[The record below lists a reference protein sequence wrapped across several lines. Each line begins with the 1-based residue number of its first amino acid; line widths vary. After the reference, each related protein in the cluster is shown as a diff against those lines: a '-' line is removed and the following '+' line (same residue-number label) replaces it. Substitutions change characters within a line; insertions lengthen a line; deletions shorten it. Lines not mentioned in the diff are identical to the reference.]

1 MAPSGILLCVQ
12 STIGSV
18 PTRGF
23 RLLLVEDDRELVA
36 LLAAALRDEGYAVDV
51 AQDGQR
57 GLHLGLTRPYDVVV
71 IDRRLPA
78 LDGLELLTRLRARA
92 VRARALML
100 TALGTVHD
108 RIDGLDAGADDY
120 LVKPFDLNE
129 LSARLRALCRRTLET
144 SELLRIGAGHLD
156 VGQREVLL
164 PDGTRVALS
173 PREFGLLREL
183 AMRPDA
189 VHSRSS
195 LRREVFHDAA
205 ASSIVDTYVY
215 YLRAK
220 LGRPVIR
227 TVQGLGYR
235 LGVL

>member
-1 MAPSGILLCVQ
+1 VRSTTGSRPSE
-12 STIGSV
+12 
-18 PTRGF
+18 RF
-23 RLLLVEDDRELVA
+23 RLLLVEDDSELVE
-36 LLAAALRDEGYAVDV
+36 LLSCALRDEGYAVDV
-51 AQDGQR
+51 ATDGQR

-71 IDRRLPA
+71 IDRLLPV
-78 LDGLELLTRLRARA
+78 LDGLDLLVRLRSRA

-120 LVKPFDLNE
+120 LVKPFDLDE

-144 SELLRIGAGHLD
+144 TDVLRIGAGHLD
-156 VGQREVLL
+156 VWQREVVL
-164 PDGTRVALS
+164 PDGERVSLS
-173 PREFGLLREL
+173 SREFGLLRVL
-183 AMRPDA
+183 AAQPDV
-189 VHSRSS
+189 VHTRAS
-195 LRREVFHDAA
+195 LRRVVFRDAS

-220 LGRPVIR
+220 LGRPVVR

-235 LGVL
+235 LGAL